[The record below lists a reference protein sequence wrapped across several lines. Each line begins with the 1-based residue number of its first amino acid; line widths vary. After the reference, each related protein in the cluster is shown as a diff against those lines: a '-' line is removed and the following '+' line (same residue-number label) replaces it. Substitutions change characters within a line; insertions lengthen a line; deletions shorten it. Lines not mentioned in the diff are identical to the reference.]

1 MTINAYLLNMY
12 AYHIQKGENMKVS
25 KPSSVRFPDEIETLL
40 RKLAN
45 KSDRSY
51 SKEIVSRVRRTLKE
65 DGLINA

>member
-1 MTINAYLLNMY
+1 
-12 AYHIQKGENMKVS
+12 MKVS
-25 KPSSVRFPDEIETLL
+25 KPSSVRFPDEIEKLL